1 MARSYLPSKVSEIL
15 TLWRKDLKKVNYVI
29 FTICTLGAFVIL
41 SRVYE
46 IKDGCLESFANK
58 EHKEFEPQP
67 FANVVGNIFIGL
79 SSLEEMSGGE
89 KYAKYVEDSIQ
100 FGTYGQV
107 TGFIFEA
114 IQVEQVVCN
123 TSATMSVQGIFH
135 NLKKLDFAKKQITII
150 ITALHHLTMLGQSS
164 VKRYVADVGKS
175 WPVLIVCG
183 GFLPI
188 FLTLLWLLMVRHLV
202 AIGYRNFLQRSHNIC
217 YSILLHERFP
227 ESGWLML
234 GLLSRV
240 ADAGFVGALADA
252 GCLWYRNCWVVI
264 LLACNVFRMARV
276 VILLAC
282 TVFGME
288 RVVVLHK
295 YNAPTGR
302 PFRCVSDISKLR
314 LQKHWYMLVL
324 VTSGDAMSSQMISGD
339 AKS

>member
-1 MARSYLPSKVSEIL
+1 MD
-15 TLWRKDLKKVNYVI
+15 TLLSFLVICHRDKK
-29 FTICTLGAFVIL
+29 
-41 SRVYE
+41 
-46 IKDGCLESFANK
+46 
-58 EHKEFEPQP
+58 
-67 FANVVGNIFIGL
+67 
-79 SSLEEMSGGE
+79 
-89 KYAKYVEDSIQ
+89 
-100 FGTYGQV
+100 
-107 TGFIFEA
+107 
-114 IQVEQVVCN
+114 VEQVVCN

-217 YSILLHERFP
+217 YSILLHESGHVNHVGKRKARNYQSKLIHPQSQKWGWLNELIKIHNRSVFFDRNGCVGGLNPLVPRSLFVYYQTKGLVIVMGWEPKKFTFYIRFP

-252 GCLWYRNCWVVI
+252 GCLWYRNCW
-264 LLACNVFRMARV
+264 
-276 VILLAC
+276 
-282 TVFGME
+282 
-288 RVVVLHK
+288 
-295 YNAPTGR
+295 
-302 PFRCVSDISKLR
+302 
-314 LQKHWYMLVL
+314 
-324 VTSGDAMSSQMISGD
+324 
-339 AKS
+339 